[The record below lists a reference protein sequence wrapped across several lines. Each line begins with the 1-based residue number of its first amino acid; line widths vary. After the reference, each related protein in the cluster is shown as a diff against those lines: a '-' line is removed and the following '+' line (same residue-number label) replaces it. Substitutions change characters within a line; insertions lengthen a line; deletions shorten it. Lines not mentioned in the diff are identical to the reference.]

1 MTFLPLQGV
10 PLMNA
15 IWENALKIIE
25 ENMSPTPFSTWFPK
39 LIPVAMN
46 NEAFLLTI
54 TGDNPDL
61 TEKIVTLQ
69 YSELIEKAIASVTGK
84 NLHIIIKLNI
94 ENDFLENFNKKSV
107 SKEKNSDTKLK
118 DFSADPTYISA
129 PLNPKYVF
137 ENFVIGNSNQLAYAA
152 AVAVADAPGI
162 AYNPLFLYGNVGL
175 GKTHLMHSI
184 AHHILEKN
192 PSAKVVYASCETFL
206 TELVVAIQNNKT
218 KEFKDKYRKVDV
230 LLIDDIQFI
239 SSKEATQDEFFYTFN
254 AIWELNKQIII
265 SSDRPPK
272 EIATLEDRLRSRF
285 SCGLTADIQSPDFE
299 TRLAIL
305 KRKAT
310 LDNIEMPEE
319 VFNFTAKTIT
329 SSIRELEGA
338 LTTISGYSRLTG
350 KEITTDLAKLALKN
364 MIINSEK
371 EALSIDYIQNTV
383 ADYFGVS
390 VNDLKGKRR
399 SKNIVY
405 PRHVAMYFCRKLLD
419 CPLADIGNSFGGRD
433 HSTVINGYENILKG
447 LEKNSNPSIVKNI
460 SDIETILK
468 KD

>member
-1 MTFLPLQGV
+1 
-10 PLMNA
+10 MNA

-107 SKEKNSDTKLK
+107 SKEKNSDAKLK

-192 PSAKVVYASCETFL
+192 PSAKVVYAS
-206 TELVVAIQNNKT
+206 
-218 KEFKDKYRKVDV
+218 
-230 LLIDDIQFI
+230 
-239 SSKEATQDEFFYTFN
+239 
-254 AIWELNKQIII
+254 
-265 SSDRPPK
+265 
-272 EIATLEDRLRSRF
+272 
-285 SCGLTADIQSPDFE
+285 
-299 TRLAIL
+299 
-305 KRKAT
+305 
-310 LDNIEMPEE
+310 
-319 VFNFTAKTIT
+319 
-329 SSIRELEGA
+329 
-338 LTTISGYSRLTG
+338 
-350 KEITTDLAKLALKN
+350 
-364 MIINSEK
+364 SEK
-371 EALSIDYIQNTV
+371 
-383 ADYFGVS
+383 
-390 VNDLKGKRR
+390 K
-399 SKNIVY
+399 
-405 PRHVAMYFCRKLLD
+405 
-419 CPLADIGNSFGGRD
+419 
-433 HSTVINGYENILKG
+433 
-447 LEKNSNPSIVKNI
+447 
-460 SDIETILK
+460 
-468 KD
+468 

>member
-1 MTFLPLQGV
+1 M
-10 PLMNA
+10 
-15 IWENALKIIE
+15 
-25 ENMSPTPFSTWFPK
+25 
-39 LIPVAMN
+39 
-46 NEAFLLTI
+46 
-54 TGDNPDL
+54 
-61 TEKIVTLQ
+61 
-69 YSELIEKAIASVTGK
+69 
-84 NLHIIIKLNI
+84 
-94 ENDFLENFNKKSV
+94 
-107 SKEKNSDTKLK
+107 
-118 DFSADPTYISA
+118 
-129 PLNPKYVF
+129 
-137 ENFVIGNSNQLAYAA
+137 
-152 AVAVADAPGI
+152 
-162 AYNPLFLYGNVGL
+162 
-175 GKTHLMHSI
+175 
-184 AHHILEKN
+184 
-192 PSAKVVYASCETFL
+192 
-206 TELVVAIQNNKT
+206 
-218 KEFKDKYRKVDV
+218 
-230 LLIDDIQFI
+230 
-239 SSKEATQDEFFYTFN
+239 
-254 AIWELNKQIII
+254 
-265 SSDRPPK
+265 
-272 EIATLEDRLRSRF
+272 RSRF

>member
-1 MTFLPLQGV
+1 
-10 PLMNA
+10 MNA

-107 SKEKNSDTKLK
+107 SKEKNSDAKLK

-192 PSAKVVYASCETFL
+192 PSAK
-206 TELVVAIQNNKT
+206 
-218 KEFKDKYRKVDV
+218 
-230 LLIDDIQFI
+230 
-239 SSKEATQDEFFYTFN
+239 
-254 AIWELNKQIII
+254 
-265 SSDRPPK
+265 
-272 EIATLEDRLRSRF
+272 
-285 SCGLTADIQSPDFE
+285 
-299 TRLAIL
+299 
-305 KRKAT
+305 
-310 LDNIEMPEE
+310 
-319 VFNFTAKTIT
+319 
-329 SSIRELEGA
+329 
-338 LTTISGYSRLTG
+338 
-350 KEITTDLAKLALKN
+350 
-364 MIINSEK
+364 
-371 EALSIDYIQNTV
+371 
-383 ADYFGVS
+383 
-390 VNDLKGKRR
+390 
-399 SKNIVY
+399 
-405 PRHVAMYFCRKLLD
+405 
-419 CPLADIGNSFGGRD
+419 
-433 HSTVINGYENILKG
+433 
-447 LEKNSNPSIVKNI
+447 
-460 SDIETILK
+460 
-468 KD
+468 